1 MRRGT
6 GLRGPL
12 ARRRGDRREGA
23 SLSPRAG
30 AALVGLTAGALA
42 AALLAAGVPGAAQAQ
57 EDPIEVRIR
66 ESENRLREIREERE
80 QLQREMERLRS
91 RVSTVSEEL
100 RNLERQTGFTAS
112 AIAELDAQIMARG
125 EEADRITREMLRT
138 RDELTV
144 RKTELRARLRSVY
157 KRGPMAPVQVLL
169 AANSFADL
177 INRYKYLRLVTLY
190 DRMLVRE
197 VSRLER
203 RLEEYRRELERELGR
218 LKALRAEK
226 QGELLELEEL
236 EDRRERRLASYRVQE
251 SRVETRWVRLR
262 EEQERLQELVTALE
276 RARREAERRSGRA
289 STSSLRTADL
299 GNLDWPVEGEILYQ
313 FGVER
318 NGDFTIVREGIGI
331 GTSPGTPVRAVEAGR
346 VELARSR
353 GSYGPSV
360 IVSHGGGFYS
370 TYHYLRNLRVSR
382 GQRIEKGAVVGEVGR
397 GTTRE
402 GPHLMF
408 QIFEPSQS
416 GEPRPVDPVRWLRGR
431 P

>member
-1 MRRGT
+1 MSCRPR
-6 GLRGPL
+6 LRGPPVRRGGGRTERASAGRRLAGRL
-12 ARRRGDRREGA
+12 AR
-23 SLSPRAG
+23 
-30 AALVGLTAGALA
+30 LA
-42 AALLAAGVPGAAQAQ
+42 AGGCALALLAAAPRGAGAQ

-66 ESENRLREIREERE
+66 QSESRLQEIRNERD

-91 RVSTVSEEL
+91 RVSTVAEEL

-125 EEADRITREMLRT
+125 DEADRITREMLRN

-157 KRGPMAPVQVLL
+157 KRGPMGPVQVLL
-169 AANSFADL
+169 AAGSFADL

-226 QGELLELEEL
+226 QEELLELEEL
-236 EDRRERRLASYRVQE
+236 EDRRERRLADYRVQE
-251 SRVETRWVRLR
+251 SRVETRWIRLR

-299 GNLDWPVEGEILYQ
+299 GSLDWPVEGEILYQ
-313 FGVER
+313 FGAER
-318 NGDFTIVREGIGI
+318 NGEFTIVREGIGI
-331 GTSPGTPVRAVEAGR
+331 RTSPGTPVRAVEAGR
-346 VELARSR
+346 VEMARAR

-370 TYHYLRNLRVSR
+370 TYHYLQNLRVSR
-382 GQRIEKGAVVGEVGR
+382 GQRVEKGAVVGEVGR

-408 QIFEPSQS
+408 QIFEPTPS
-416 GEPRPVDPVRWLRGR
+416 GEPRPVDPVRWLRSR
-431 P
+431 R